1 MKLHADFKPLAPG
14 AVSLVRLLNESPLSR
29 DGAFSRIVP
38 LDEVTVLKASSCT
51 ATNLLFDELRLLS
64 KYGRAPQALPIV
76 LQDFGTVAQ
85 DRDGVQYRL
94 WTVERLF
101 DLSDEDGMRLA
112 RTSPLATL
120 DKSRKS
126 AGLRRRTA
134 TEDLLTALSKA
145 LTQEQA
151 MAASS
156 VSRSSWKTCARVAS
170 AMAVRTDGPLRK
182 AFLFL
187 ESFIRRHQV
196 ELDLLTQG
204 NILLDMHGQ
213 PVLSDPVCADWSG
226 DPPAASPLDTPAG
239 PASDAEPEE
248 EQFYLL
254 AQAPVALHPG
264 FRLELRWQTSFG
276 LNQERARQ
284 LAREYAALGLEPL
297 VLAETDE
304 RRLALLQQPSEYV
317 SGWNHPVLLRQFQAD
332 AYVSLFGKT

>member
-1 MKLHADFKPLAPG
+1 M
-14 AVSLVRLLNESPLSR
+14 RLLNESPLSR

-38 LDEVTVLKASSCT
+38 MDTQTVLKASSCQ
-51 ATNLLFDELRLLS
+51 ATNLLFDELRLLN
-64 KYGRAPQALPIV
+64 KHGRAPQALPVV

-85 DRDGVQYRL
+85 DRDGVTYRL
-94 WTVERLF
+94 WVVERLF
-101 DLSDEDGMRLA
+101 ELNDENGMRLA
-112 RTSPLATL
+112 RTSPLSAL
-120 DKSRKS
+120 DKSKTG

-134 TEDLLTALSKA
+134 SEDLLTALARA
-145 LTQEQA
+145 LDQEQT
-151 MAASS
+151 MAAKS
-156 VSRSSWKTCARVAS
+156 VVGSTWKTCARVAS

-213 PVLSDPVCADWSG
+213 PVLSDPVCADWSKG
-226 DPPAASPLDTPAG
+226 LSASSHLAPTVAAASA
-239 PASDAEPEE
+239 AEPEE
-248 EQFYLL
+248 EQFYIL

-276 LNQERARQ
+276 LPQERARQ

-304 RRLALLQQPSEYV
+304 RRLALLQQPSEHV
-317 SGWNHPVLLRQFQAD
+317 SGWSHPALLRQFQAD
-332 AYVSLFGKT
+332 AFVSLFGKT